1 MYYLL
6 QCEYL
11 YVRMNQCPKFCL
23 CRLHQSSATAFKN
36 RPFHHNDFTGSH
48 FLNSFSSLSLHTLT
62 WACGVWLNGG
72 GYMYLS
78 KRRKV
83 ENELAHTGM
92 QYFEA
97 QNWGY
102 FLIYAWN
109 VLGGT
114 LGAKILAIIGSWD
127 HCAGM
132 LRVYIWSNML

>member
-1 MYYLL
+1 MEYITQPFLRTSQDHEIGSHFCDYTQYLATACIMYYLL

-11 YVRMNQCPKFCL
+11 YVRMNRCPKFCL

-97 QNWGY
+97 QN
-102 FLIYAWN
+102 
-109 VLGGT
+109 
-114 LGAKILAIIGSWD
+114 
-127 HCAGM
+127 
-132 LRVYIWSNML
+132 